1 MEIFDLDPMTVTI
14 FLGMVA
20 GIVEF
25 LKHAWTAIFEDWHE
39 WRTCAIIAVAG
50 ITGALTA
57 LGMGA
62 DVLMG
67 AVIGFAASGYIT
79 IAQNVGKK

>member
-1 MEIFDLDPMTVTI
+1 MEIFDLDPMTMAI

-20 GIVEF
+20 GLVE
-25 LKHAWTAIFEDWHE
+25 LAKHAWTAIFTDWKE
-39 WRTCAIIAVAG
+39 WRVCAIIAVAG
-50 ITGALTA
+50 ATGAITA
-57 LGMGA
+57 AAMSLSP
-62 DVLMG
+62 LMG

>member
-25 LKHAWTAIFEDWHE
+25 LKHAWTAIFDDWHE

-50 ITGALTA
+50 ITGALTS

>member
-1 MEIFDLDPMTVTI
+1 MEAFDLDPMTVTI

-25 LKHAWTAIFEDWHE
+25 LKHAWAAIFEDWHE
-39 WRTCAIIAVAG
+39 WRTCAIIAAAG
-50 ITGALTA
+50 VTGALTA

>member
-1 MEIFDLDPMTVTI
+1 MEVFDLDPMTVTI

>member
-25 LKHAWTAIFEDWHE
+25 LKHAWSAIFEDWHE

-79 IAQNVGKK
+79 IAQNVGKR

>member
-1 MEIFDLDPMTVTI
+1 MFDLDPVMAAI

-20 GIVEF
+20 GVVEF
-25 LKHAWTAIFEDWHE
+25 IKHAWTAIFEDWHE

-50 ITGALTA
+50 ATGALTA

-62 DVLMG
+62 DVFMG
-67 AVIGFAASGYIT
+67 AVIGFAASGYVT
-79 IAQNVGKK
+79 IAQNIGKK

>member
-1 MEIFDLDPMTVTI
+1 MEVFNLDPIVVTI

-20 GIVEF
+20 GVVEF
-25 LKHAWTAIFEDWHE
+25 LKHAWTAIFDDWHE

-50 ITGALTA
+50 ATGALTA
-57 LGMGA
+57 LWMGT

>member
-25 LKHAWTAIFEDWHE
+25 LKHAWSAIFEDWHE

>member
-25 LKHAWTAIFEDWHE
+25 LKHAWSAIFEDWHE

-57 LGMGA
+57 LWMGA
-62 DVLMG
+62 DMLMG
-67 AVIGFAASGYIT
+67 AVVGFAASGYIT
-79 IAQNVGKK
+79 IAQNVGKR

>member
-50 ITGALTA
+50 ITGALTS
-57 LGMGA
+57 LGMGS

>member
-39 WRTCAIIAVAG
+39 WRTCAIIAAAG

>member
-1 MEIFDLDPMTVTI
+1 MEIFNLDPMVAVI

-20 GIVEF
+20 GVVEF
-25 LKHAWTAIFEDWHE
+25 LKHAWTAIFDDWHE

-50 ITGALTA
+50 ATGALTA
-57 LGMGA
+57 LALGA
-62 DVLMG
+62 GALMG
-67 AVIGFAASGYIT
+67 AVIGFAASGYVT

>member
-1 MEIFDLDPMTVTI
+1 MEVFDLDPMTVTI

-79 IAQNVGKK
+79 IAQNVGKR

>member
-25 LKHAWTAIFEDWHE
+25 LKHAWSAIFEDWHE
-39 WRTCAIIAVAG
+39 WRTCAIIAAAG

>member
-1 MEIFDLDPMTVTI
+1 MEVFDLDPMTVTI

-25 LKHAWTAIFEDWHE
+25 LKHAWSAIFEDWHE
-39 WRTCAIIAVAG
+39 WRTCAIIAAAG
-50 ITGALTA
+50 ITGALTS

-62 DVLMG
+62 DILMG

>member
-1 MEIFDLDPMTVTI
+1 MEIFNLDPIVAAI

-50 ITGALTA
+50 ITGTLTA
-57 LGMGA
+57 LGMGLNP
-62 DVLMG
+62 LMG

-79 IAQNVGKK
+79 IAQNIAKK